1 MAAEPWF
8 CCVPQGRNA
17 AEQVQ
22 MIQQVEMFNSSL
34 APEQQRVTVS
44 VEIEK
49 TREPLYQLFPHGD
62 LVRPS
67 AQAMP
72 TLARRSF
79 IYLFIFLTIPLTSCF
94 LRRPPQVF
102 VSKDVARHFGFG
114 TAEEALRGLY
124 GRVREG

>member
-1 MAAEPWF
+1 
-8 CCVPQGRNA
+8 
-17 AEQVQ
+17 

-62 LVRPS
+62 VVRPS
-67 AQAMP
+67 AQATP
-72 TLARRSF
+72 TLA
-79 IYLFIFLTIPLTSCF
+79 LFLVILCFTIVFTSCL

-102 VSKDVARHFGFG
+102 VSKDVARHFAFG